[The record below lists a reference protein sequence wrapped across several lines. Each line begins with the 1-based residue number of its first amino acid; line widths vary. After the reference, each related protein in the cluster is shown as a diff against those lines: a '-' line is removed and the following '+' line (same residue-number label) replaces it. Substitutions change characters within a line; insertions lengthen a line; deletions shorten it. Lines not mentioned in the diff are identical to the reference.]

1 MSGHMGQEEVSHPI
15 RAAGGGW
22 RLWVGGHGKNI
33 QHTLLTSNFR
43 ARGFGG
49 GGVTLWP
56 EKTRN
61 SAKECLKELG
71 CETSGTTKSQHQ
83 RK

>member
-1 MSGHMGQEEVSHPI
+1 MGGRPWKEHTAHSPDQQLQSTGVW
-15 RAAGGGW
+15 GGGC
-22 RLWVGGHGKNI
+22 
-33 QHTLLTSNFR
+33 Q
-43 ARGFGG
+43 
-49 GGVTLWP
+49 LWP